1 MTGEALLEQA
11 RNRDEE
17 AFLALYQSLR
27 DPLLRFAYRLTGS
40 AALAEDLVHD
50 SFVGLFRSGY
60 DERRGRVS
68 TYLFAAVRNLARK
81 HYRDYAR
88 EDLME
93 DFADSRTETAEP
105 LDALLACEISEA
117 VQNAVAALPILQREA
132 LILFEYE
139 ELPLEEIARIVDADL
154 SAVKS
159 RLHRARE
166 RLRKSLALTARGI
179 VR

>member
-1 MTGEALLEQA
+1 MTDQALLEQA
-11 RNRDEE
+11 RKRDEA

-40 AALAEDLVHD
+40 GALAEDLVHD
-50 SFVGLFRSGY
+50 SFVGLFRGGY

-68 TYLFAAVRNLARK
+68 TYLYAAVRNLARK
-81 HYRDYAR
+81 HYGDYSR
-88 EDLME
+88 EDLT
-93 DFADSRTETAEP
+93 DNFAEARMETAEP
-105 LDALLACEISEA
+105 LEALLACEISEA
-117 VQNAVAALPILQREA
+117 VQGTVAALPILQREA

-166 RLRKSLALTARGI
+166 RLRKSLAPTARGI
-179 VR
+179 VG